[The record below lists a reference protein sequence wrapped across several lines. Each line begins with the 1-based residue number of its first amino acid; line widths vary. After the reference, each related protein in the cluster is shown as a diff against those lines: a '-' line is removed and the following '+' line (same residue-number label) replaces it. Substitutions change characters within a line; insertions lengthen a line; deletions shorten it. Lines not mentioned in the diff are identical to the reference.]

1 MSEIFSTAR
10 AAQILDIS
18 TATLNRWYKWYE
30 NEDFHK
36 PIGLKLPQYTVD
48 NRGTKF
54 FTIEAIQE
62 LHQFQLDLNTRY
74 RGCMAEFN
82 AVYQWGRKGTKILN
96 VGKQYKKKEE
106 NNE

>member
-1 MSEIFSTAR
+1 MEKFTTAR

-18 TATLNRWYKWYE
+18 TNTLKRWYKWYNSE
-30 NEDFHK
+30 YYEK
-36 PIGLKLPQYTVD
+36 PQDLKLPQPEITS
-48 NRGTKF
+48 NGTML
-54 FTIEAIQE
+54 FTMSQVQE
-62 LHQFQLDLNTRY
+62 LSKFRKDLNTVY

-82 AVYQWGRKGTKILN
+82 ATYQWGQRGTKILN